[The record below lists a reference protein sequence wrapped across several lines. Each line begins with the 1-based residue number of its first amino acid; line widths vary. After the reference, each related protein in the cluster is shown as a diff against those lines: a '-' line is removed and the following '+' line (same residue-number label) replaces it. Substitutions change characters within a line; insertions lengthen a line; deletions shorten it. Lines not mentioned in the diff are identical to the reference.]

1 MEIIQGILTRRSIR
15 QYTSQEITKEQIFE
29 VLKAGMY
36 APSARNQ
43 QPWHFIIINNRELL
57 NKMSEIHPYAD
68 MLREA
73 KWAIVVCGDEQLELS
88 KGYWVVDCSAA
99 TQNILLAAHGLGFG
113 AVWLGIHPR
122 EERKNAIKDLF
133 QLPDNIQPL
142 SLISIGYPNE
152 EKEQPERFKKER
164 IHYNQW

>member
-15 QYTSQEITKEQIFE
+15 KYSEREITKEQIYAL
-29 VLKAGMY
+29 VKAGMY

-43 QPWHFIIINNRELL
+43 QPWHFVIIDERELL
-57 NKMSEIHPYAD
+57 NKISDIHPYAK

-73 KWAIVVCGDEQLELS
+73 KWAIIVCGDEQPELS

-99 TQNILLAAHGLGFG
+99 TQNILLAAHGSGLG
-113 AVWLGIHPR
+113 AVWLGLHPR
-122 EERKNAIKDLF
+122 EERKNGIKDLL
-133 QLPDNIQPL
+133 QLPGNIQPL

-152 EKEQPERFKKER
+152 EKKQPERFKMER
-164 IHYNQW
+164 IHHNQW

>member
-15 QYTSQEITKEQIFE
+15 KYTHQEITKEQIYE
-29 VLKAGMY
+29 VVKAGMY

-43 QPWHFIIINNRELL
+43 QPWHFVIVDDSELL
-57 NKMSEIHPYAD
+57 NKISKIHPYAK
-68 MLREA
+68 MLTEA
-73 KWAIVVCGDEQLELS
+73 KWAIIVCGDEQLELS

-99 TQNILLAAHGLGFG
+99 TQNILLAAHGLGLG
-113 AVWLGIHPR
+113 AVWLGLYPR

-133 QLPDNIQPL
+133 QFPDNIQPL

-152 EKEQPERFKKER
+152 EKELPERFKKER
-164 IHYNQW
+164 IHPNQW

>member
-15 QYTSQEITKEQIFE
+15 QYTSQEITKEQIYE

-133 QLPDNIQPL
+133 QLPDNIPPL